1 VIKATETDILEKRK
15 QLQKEREEIQ
25 SNLTNITNELLFS
38 QALNRIGQIDLLL
51 EFINK
56 ELLGEW

>member
-1 VIKATETDILEKRK
+1 MIKATETDILEKRK

-56 ELLGEW
+56 ELLGE

>member
-56 ELLGEW
+56 ELLGE

>member
-1 VIKATETDILEKRK
+1 MIKATETDILEKRK
-15 QLQKEREEIQ
+15 QLQKEREDIQ
-25 SNLTNITNELLFS
+25 SNLVNITNELLFS

-56 ELLGEW
+56 ELLGE